1 VPACIPYQ
9 FVPLDIKEYIVI
21 PEGLGAAPPFH
32 FIVPAQDRVP
42 DPESIIV
49 KDLPAVGAGIVI
61 VMVPETSKMVPSVVK
76 LGVNEAVLV
85 VSVSVISKVEISP
98 VRFPVTSPV
107 TSPVTFPVTAPV
119 NPPVKVV
126 AVRFPAAVKDAFSVP
141 SI

>member
-1 VPACIPYQ
+1 
-9 FVPLDIKEYIVI
+9 
-21 PEGLGAAPPFH
+21 
-32 FIVPAQDRVP
+32 
-42 DPESIIV
+42 V

-98 VRFPVTSPV
+98 VRFPVT
-107 TSPVTFPVTAPV
+107 FPVTAPV

-126 AVRFPAAVKDAFSVP
+126 AVRFPAAVKDALSVP